1 MYKKTPFLLFGK
13 EYLLLIISVIIFS
26 IINIL
31 MAPNI
36 HMSYRIV
43 TFTLSLLFLKA
54 IRLTALR
61 IILAL
66 PLLFLCSADISLSLY
81 SWFTF
86 KTPFNDG
93 FAASTLESNP
103 IEMFAMLGVY
113 IRFVIICLALLV
125 LFILAIRPA
134 QGKMISKKTTGIL
147 LIVICAIALISS
159 FKFVQKRP
167 VNEGA
172 KAELKVAAR
181 FTTYM
186 PFFNMSYFL
195 TAIQESQILKNI
207 SGAAPRYSLSVKD
220 TGIDTYVLIIGES
233 ERAKNMSI
241 YGYQKPTTPQ
251 LEAQK
256 PYLKLFNQAISG
268 VPFTSVAVPMALS
281 ADNIHNHNLTNYS
294 DNIINLANQ
303 AGFHT
308 MWLSAQTAF
317 GNYGSSVTGI
327 AMNAED
333 KLYIKGYD
341 KELLPHLKTALQ
353 TPAHDKKLIV
363 LHLYGSHEPACKR
376 YPANETVFNKSNDID
391 ACYDNSVR
399 YTDSLLGEA
408 FSLLKQNKASVL
420 YFSDH
425 ALERDPRQSAPYF
438 HGGITPSQEAYHV
451 PMFIWYSPALARQDK
466 DETGQVNAVFSTSY
480 NDILIATWLG
490 ITDAQRGAFGN
501 INAVIEKFAGDSSV
515 LDNRYEKLD
524 YHQLRKTAEEPL
536 SH

>member
-1 MYKKTPFLLFGK
+1 MYKKTPYLLFGK
-13 EYLLLIISVIIFS
+13 VYSLLIISVIIFS

-43 TFTLSLLFLKA
+43 TFILSLLFLKA
-54 IRLTALR
+54 IRSTTLR
-61 IILAL
+61 TILAL
-66 PLLFLCSADISLSLY
+66 PFLFLCSADISLSLY

-103 IEMFAMLGVY
+103 IEMLAMLGIY
-113 IRFVIICLALLV
+113 IRFVIICLALLI

-134 QGKMISKKTTGIL
+134 QGRMISKKITGTL
-147 LIVICAIALISS
+147 LIVICAIALASS
-159 FKFVQKRP
+159 VKFVKKRP
-167 VNEGA
+167 ASEGA
-172 KAELKVAAR
+172 SSELKVAAR

-207 SGAAPRYSLSVKD
+207 SGAAPHYSLNIKD

-233 ERAKNMSI
+233 ERAKNMHI

-281 ADNIHNHNLTNYS
+281 ADNIHNHNLKNYS
-294 DNIINLANQ
+294 DNIISLANQ

-308 MWLSAQTAF
+308 TWLSAQTAF
-317 GNYGSSVTGI
+317 GNYGSSVAGI
-327 AMNAED
+327 AMNAKD

-353 TPAHDKKLIV
+353 KPAHDKKLIV

-376 YPANETVFNKSNDID
+376 YPASETVFDKPNDID

-399 YTDSLLGEA
+399 YTDSLLGEV

-451 PMFIWYSPALARQDK
+451 PMFIWYSPALSPRDK
-466 DETGQVNAVFSTSY
+466 NEIGQVNAVFSTSY

-490 ITDAQRGAFGN
+490 ITDAQRGTFAN
-501 INAVIEKFAGDSSV
+501 INAVIDKFAGDSSV
-515 LDNRYEKLD
+515 LDNYYEKLD
-524 YHQLRKTAEEPL
+524 YHQLRKTAEESL